1 MLLGTIGLHRAAI
14 VIKKGTQKLNVLNPE
29 PVSFATPAIKMVTD
43 PLSVREK
50 ISPSLSLDQT
60 ATTPDTDDD
69 PDDFEY
75 QEEGGEDMSITSEGT
90 SDDRIDNEELSQLK
104 QDLGMPALPTHNID
118 NRSEPNDLTDTS
130 SYTAN
135 KELTTIVW
143 TTDDLNS
150 EQRGSSPEGL
160 IKTHAPQIQKDYIR
174 YLRLQKYDILCFQE
188 THASTPELIQ
198 SLDIYFQAKESHWTP
213 HVGILSFNSNFY
225 ITTIDTS
232 ATFISTRFQLC
243 KVEHPQHFY
252 DPFYILNIYAPAH
265 SNKERREF
273 FDKLTV
279 MLYAM
284 QEHIQ

>member
-1 MLLGTIGLHRAAI
+1 MKNNILCQYAS
-14 VIKKGTQKLNVLNPE
+14 LN
-29 PVSFATPAIKMVTD
+29 T
-43 PLSVREK
+43 
-50 ISPSLSLDQT
+50 
-60 ATTPDTDDD
+60 
-69 PDDFEY
+69 
-75 QEEGGEDMSITSEGT
+75 
-90 SDDRIDNEELSQLK
+90 
-104 QDLGMPALPTHNID
+104 
-118 NRSEPNDLTDTS
+118 
-130 SYTAN
+130 
-135 KELTTIVW
+135 
-143 TTDDLNS
+143 NS
-150 EQRGSSPEGL
+150 L

-252 DPFYILNIYAPAH
+252 DPFYILNIYASAH

-284 QEHIQ
+284 QEHIPFDRLIIAGDFNYSNFRVDRISYATSSNWRILLDSCFQNCMEMNDMSAIPTFQRHQSNTLVSSVIDYIYAGLNIHHTLKDAQVTRLHQSWSDHSILHISFTAGLRYLCLGRGVLGKR